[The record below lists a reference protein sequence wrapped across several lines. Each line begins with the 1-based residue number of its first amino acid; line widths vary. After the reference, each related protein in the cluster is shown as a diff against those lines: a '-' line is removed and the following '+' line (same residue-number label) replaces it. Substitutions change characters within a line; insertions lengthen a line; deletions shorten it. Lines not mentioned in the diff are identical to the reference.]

1 MLSIERVEGY
11 LLPPDPVLDAAPL
24 PAPGGPLTELRG
36 LQVVS
41 NRIADAATL
50 DELLDGALTALDELM
65 GFSHSM
71 VLLGEP
77 SGRLVSA
84 ASRGY
89 GEPAAA
95 VTVEPGSGLIGTV
108 AQLRRMVHVSGMGS
122 ELRYGRCIRGR
133 VEAKGRGGEITPEV
147 PLPGLADAQA
157 QLALPLLC
165 GGRLLGVLALESLD
179 PLCFDDW
186 DEAFLQILANQI
198 AAGIDRVRRE
208 GEPTD
213 GAAPSLPVRR
223 FTFYRNDDCVFVD
236 REYLVRN
243 VPGRILWKLLR
254 MHVDEGR
261 TLFTNRELR
270 LDPGLGLPPIK
281 DNLESRLILLRRRL
295 EERCPEARL
304 VPRGRGKFAL
314 ELACVPELLERDTA

>member
-1 MLSIERVEGY
+1 MAG
-11 LLPPDPVLDAAPL
+11 
-24 PAPGGPLTELRG
+24 
-36 LQVVS
+36 
-41 NRIADAATL
+41 
-50 DELLDGALTALDELM
+50 
-65 GFSHSM
+65 
-71 VLLGEP
+71 
-77 SGRLVSA
+77 
-84 ASRGY
+84 
-89 GEPAAA
+89 
-95 VTVEPGSGLIGTV
+95 
-108 AQLRRMVHVSGMGS
+108 
-122 ELRYGRCIRGR
+122 
-133 VEAKGRGGEITPEV
+133 
-147 PLPGLADAQA
+147 
-157 QLALPLLC
+157 
-165 GGRLLGVLALESLD
+165 
-179 PLCFDDW
+179 
-186 DEAFLQILANQI
+186 AFLQILANQI